1 MSKTYEVRVVSTQKK
16 YSREFQV
23 KNEFEDGWKSVLQR
37 AHGTPVVCLCPGKG
51 NRYLSVKH
59 REGSDNYHL
68 ARYANT
74 GPEHA
79 NDCRFHAHAPE
90 RSGLQGYAEGV
101 VEEADDNTLRIRLA
115 HGLRVKEASPA
126 ADDVADVP
134 RTPGVKKP
142 SIRLLGLL
150 QLLWLEAGLANWYP
164 LMEGKRTP
172 ANVAYWVSEAA
183 KRIRAS
189 RMTVFDVLLMSA
201 KKNSRMAKRNAEV
214 VELAQEHSRRLIAV
228 SPLASFNS
236 KRRNLLT
243 LSVSGPF
250 GMPTMDI
257 RAEVRRRVERS
268 FASELVAWESGHE
281 VIAIAQLNLKK
292 GRYADVLDL
301 ALMRVSDRMIPLD
314 SGYEATIEEKLH
326 AEGRAFFKPPRFEAE
341 DEIFPDF
348 WLLDMGRDTQY
359 PLEVFGMNTPTY
371 QARRQRKIRW
381 YNGQFGSA
389 GWWHWDAFIDTKGE
403 GIPGFPER
411 TIDYRSRENE
421 ETAGEDVPESV
432 ADTE

>member
-1 MSKTYEVRVVSTQKK
+1 MTTYDVRVVSTQKK
-16 YSREFQV
+16 YSREFQTE
-23 KNEFEDGWKSVLQR
+23 KQFESGWKTVLQR
-37 AHGTPVVCLCPGKG
+37 AHGSIVICLCPGNG

-90 RSGLQGYAEGV
+90 QSGLQGYAAGV

-115 HGLRVKEASPA
+115 HGLQVNDATPA
-126 ADDVADVP
+126 ESDVDAVP

-150 QLLWLEAGLANWYP
+150 QLLWLEASLANWYP

-172 ANVAYWVSEAA
+172 AKVAYWISKAA
-183 KRIRAS
+183 KRVRAS
-189 RMTVFDVLLMSA
+189 RMTVYDVLLISA
-201 KKNSRMAKRNAEV
+201 KKGSHEAKRNAEV
-214 VELAQEHSRRLIAV
+214 VELARGQSRRLIAV
-228 SPLASFNS
+228 SPLASFNAE
-236 KRRNLLT
+236 RRGLQQ

-268 FASELVAWESGHE
+268 FADELAAWEAGHSI
-281 VIAIAQLNLKK
+281 IAIAQLNLKK

-314 SGYEATIEEKLH
+314 SGYEALIEAKLH

-348 WLLDMGRDTQY
+348 WLLDMGRDIQF
-359 PLEVFGMNTPTY
+359 PLEVFGMDTEVYRT
-371 QARRQRKIRW
+371 RRQRKIRW
-381 YNGQFGSA
+381 YNSEYGSA
-389 GWWHWDAFIDTKGE
+389 GWWHWNAFQDPQGKAIS
-403 GIPGFPER
+403 PFPER
-411 TIDYRSRENE
+411 VNDYRDKDAAVIADE
-421 ETAGEDVPESV
+421 VPESV
-432 ADTE
+432 VDTD